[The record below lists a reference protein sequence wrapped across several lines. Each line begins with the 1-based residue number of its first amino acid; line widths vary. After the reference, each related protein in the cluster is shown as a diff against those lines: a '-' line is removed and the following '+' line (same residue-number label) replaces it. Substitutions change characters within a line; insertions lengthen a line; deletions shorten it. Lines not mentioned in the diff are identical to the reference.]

1 MVLKKEKESAK
12 KATKTTKDKV
22 VPKSAKSKPIAKEK
36 KEKVAK
42 TDRMAKRFN
51 KLRIKGEESKRG
63 VVYIG
68 HLTKGFNEE
77 ELKKFFGQ
85 FGTVSKLR
93 VARSKTSGRSKGYAF
108 LQFTDKEVAEIAVK
122 TMDKYLMFGK

>member
-1 MVLKKEKESAK
+1 MVLQKEKESAK
-12 KATKTTKDKV
+12 KSSKISK
-22 VPKSAKSKPIAKEK
+22 VPKSAKSKPIKKDKKDDAK
-36 KEKVAK
+36 KEN
-42 TDRMAKRFN
+42 RMVRRFN
-51 KLRIKGEESKRG
+51 KLRIKSDEGSKRG

-93 VARSKTSGRSKGYAF
+93 VARSKTTGRSKGYAF

>member
-1 MVLKKEKESAK
+1 MVLQKEKESAK
-12 KATKTTKDKV
+12 KASKITK
-22 VPKSAKSKPIAKEK
+22 VPKSAKSKTITKTKDAKK
-36 KEKVAK
+36 PKEN
-42 TDRMAKRFN
+42 RMARRFN
-51 KLRIKGEESKRG
+51 KLRLKSDEGTKCG

-68 HLTKGFNEE
+68 HLTRGFNEE

-108 LQFTDKEVAEIAVK
+108 L
-122 TMDKYLMFGK
+122 

>member
-12 KATKTTKDKV
+12 KVSKTTKDKADKSV
-22 VPKSAKSKPIAKEK
+22 VPKSAKSKTITKSKAEYIPKEG
-36 KEKVAK
+36 
-42 TDRMAKRFN
+42 RMARRFN
-51 KLRIKGEESKRG
+51 KLRIKGDENSKRG

-108 LQFTDKEVAEIAVK
+108 L
-122 TMDKYLMFGK
+122 

>member
-1 MVLKKEKESAK
+1 MVLQKEKESAK
-12 KATKTTKDKV
+12 KSSKISK
-22 VPKSAKSKPIAKEK
+22 VPKSAKSKPIKKEK
-36 KEKVAK
+36 KDDAK
-42 TDRMAKRFN
+42 KENRMVRRFN
-51 KLRIKGEESKRG
+51 KLRIKSDEGSKRG

-93 VARSKTSGRSKGYAF
+93 VARSKTTGRSKGYAF